1 MFNNVFFS
9 ANCNVDG
16 IDYPGNDI
24 STFAVSGVHECGQR
38 CQSEPRCALYA
49 YSSTYMAGLKVCWL
63 KTGGGTASMH
73 ADFFT
78 GFKNSGTYRFS
89 LLIKILFLPIVQE
102 ISLSIR
108 ISVLGLKSS

>member
-24 STFAVSGVHECGQR
+24 ANFAVSGVHECGQR

-49 YSSTYMAGLKVCWL
+49 YSSTVLPGSKLCWL
-63 KTGGGTASMH
+63 KSGKGTPQMKAVV
-73 ADFFT
+73 FT
-78 GFKNSGTYRFS
+78 GFKNSGTNRFP
-89 LLIKILFLPIVQE
+89 LLIKISLSPIVQE
-102 ISLSIR
+102 IRLSIR
-108 ISVLGLKSS
+108 ICLLG